1 MLIRRT
7 VLALVFLVACLPVR
21 GDVVAG
27 RDYQVLRS
35 VQRSD
40 SPKKI
45 EVIEYFSYGCP
56 HCFDLHPLI
65 TPWSKKLSRD
75 VVFKRVAVSIG
86 HRSWAELAHAYYAL
100 EGTGNLAR
108 LDDALFD
115 AVQKERLPLTDE
127 QSIGAWVG
135 KQGVDAGKFAAAYQ
149 SFSVNTKVSQAEQMA
164 LEDRVNALPT
174 VVVAGK
180 FAVLGRTH
188 QDTLRIAD
196 ELIAKAR
203 AELARE

>member
-1 MLIRRT
+1 MLIRRSL
-7 VLALVFLVACLPVR
+7 LALMLLVVCAPVL
-21 GDVVAG
+21 GDLAAG
-27 RDYQVLRS
+27 RDFRVLRS

-40 SPKKI
+40 SPGKI

-65 TPWSKKLSRD
+65 TAWSAKLAKD
-75 VVFKRVAVSIG
+75 VVFKRVAISIG

-100 EGTGNLAR
+100 EGTENLAR

-115 AVQKERLPLTDE
+115 AVHKEGLPLTDQ
-127 QSIGAWVG
+127 QSISAWVG
-135 KQGVDAGKFAAAYQ
+135 TQGVDAGKFSAAYQ
-149 SFSVNTKVSQAEQMA
+149 SFSVNTKVTHAEQMA
-164 LEDRVNALPT
+164 LDDRVSALPT

-203 AELARE
+203 AERAAQ

>member
-1 MLIRRT
+1 MLIRRSL
-7 VLALVFLVACLPVR
+7 LALMLMAVCAPVL
-21 GDVVAG
+21 GDVAAG
-27 RDYQVLRS
+27 RDFRVLRS
-35 VQRSD
+35 GQRSD
-40 SPKKI
+40 SPGKI

-65 TPWSKKLSRD
+65 TKWSAKLAKD
-75 VVFKRVAVSIG
+75 VVFKRVAISIG

-115 AVQKERLPLTDE
+115 AVHKERLPLTDQ
-127 QSIGAWVG
+127 QSISAWVG

-149 SFSVNTKVSQAEQMA
+149 SFSVNTKVTHAEQMA
-164 LEDRVNALPT
+164 LEDRINALPT

-180 FAVLGRTH
+180 FAVLGHTH

-203 AELARE
+203 AELAPR

>member
-1 MLIRRT
+1 MLLRRSIF
-7 VLALVFLVACLPVR
+7 ALVFLVVCAPVR
-21 GDVVAG
+21 GEIAPGPDF
-27 RDYQVLRS
+27 RVLRS

-40 SPKKI
+40 SPGKI

-65 TPWSKKLSRD
+65 IEWSAKLAKD

-86 HRSWAELAHAYYAL
+86 HRSWAELARAYYAL

-115 AVQKERLPLTDE
+115 AVHKERLPLTDKS
-127 QSIGAWVG
+127 SISAWVG
-135 KQGVDAGKFAAAYQ
+135 KQGVDAGEFAAAY
-149 SFSVNTKVSQAEQMA
+149 SGFSVNTKVSGAEQTA
-164 LEDRVNALPT
+164 LNDRVNALPT

-188 QDTLRIAD
+188 EDTLRIAD

-203 AELARE
+203 AELAQR